1 MTGKSAVWLS
11 LNCRNMS
18 EKVRL
23 RRIEYPE
30 YPSPAKVAP
39 PTAEELSGRILKVR
53 EAMRGAGLTH
63 LVVYGDR
70 EHFANLAYLTNY
82 DPRFEEAF
90 LVLGDSGTPLLL
102 VGNEGVGHLG
112 VSALY
117 NSEALRYERFQT
129 FSLMN
134 QPKEDSRSLE
144 SIFIDEGIG
153 QEAMVGVVGW
163 KYYPELPDSTGVS
176 DAPAYIWNSLCRL
189 SKNVVNS
196 TDLMISPSYGLR
208 SRLSVYEIAL
218 FEFSNI
224 MASGAVRA
232 ILENLRPGLTDF
244 ELMSK
249 VPFTGYPF
257 SCHPSVKSSG
267 NSHYGLSSPTGDV
280 IEEGKSCSMS
290 VAYWGSNVCRAG
302 WVVKD
307 ESGLPPEAKDYVGSF
322 AAPFFLA
329 VRHWLKEL
337 RIGTQG
343 RVLYDIIANDLP
355 FAKFGVYLNPGHL
368 IHYDEWL
375 SSPIYKDSTE
385 TIESG
390 MCVQIDII
398 PRSKEYSSVRM
409 EEGVVVADLPLRERL
424 RNEYPDVYDRCM
436 RRRAFMEELGFEL
449 PEELLPLSDLA
460 GVIPPFLLDKNLV
473 LSL

>member
-1 MTGKSAVWLS
+1 MTGKYAGSLS
-11 LNCRNMS
+11 RNCRNMS
-18 EKVRL
+18 EKVIL

-30 YPSPAKVAP
+30 YSSPAKVGP
-39 PTAEELSGRILKVR
+39 PSRSELAGRIGKAR
-53 EAMRGAGLTH
+53 EAMRKSRLTH

-70 EHFANLAYLTNY
+70 EHFANLTYLTNF
-82 DPRFEEAF
+82 DPRFEEA
-90 LVLGDSGTPLLL
+90 LLILGLSGTPLLI

-117 NSEALRYERFQT
+117 DSGMLRHERFQT

-134 QPKEDSRSLE
+134 QPKDESRSLE
-144 SIFIDEGIG
+144 SIFIDEGVG
-153 QEAMVGVVGW
+153 ADSTVGVVGW
-163 KYYPELPDSTGVS
+163 KYYPELSDSAAVS
-176 DAPAYIWNSLCRL
+176 DIPSYIWNALCRL
-189 SKNVVNS
+189 SGSVVNS

-208 SRLSVYEIAL
+208 TRLSAYEVAL
-218 FEFSNI
+218 FERSNI
-224 MASGAVRA
+224 MASRAVKS
-232 ILENLRPGLTDF
+232 ILDNIRPGMTDF

-257 SCHPSVKSSG
+257 SCHPSVKSKG

-280 IEEGKSCSMS
+280 IEEGMSCSMS

-302 WVVKD
+302 WVVRD
-307 ESGLPPEAKDYVGSF
+307 EDGLPPEARDYVESF

-329 VRHWLKEL
+329 VRHWLKAL
-337 RIGTQG
+337 RIGTRG
-343 RVLYDIIANDLP
+343 GELYDIIADDLP
-355 FAKFGVYLNPGHL
+355 FGKFGVYLNPGHL
-368 IHYDEWL
+368 IHYDEWV
-375 SSPIYKDSTE
+375 SSPVYKGSRE

-409 EEGVVVADLPLRERL
+409 EEGVVVADSDLRR
-424 RNEYPDVYDRCM
+424 RVRDEYPDVYDRCM
-436 RRRAFMEELGFEL
+436 RRRAFMESLGFEL

-460 GVIPPFLLDKNLV
+460 GIIPPYLLDANLV

>member
-1 MTGKSAVWLS
+1 
-11 LNCRNMS
+11 MS
-18 EKVRL
+18 EKVIL

-30 YPSPAKVAP
+30 YSSPKKVGPPSL
-39 PTAEELSGRILKVR
+39 EELSSRIGRAR
-53 EAMRGAGLTH
+53 EAMLSAGLTH

-70 EHFANLAYLTNY
+70 EHFANLAYLTNF
-82 DPRFEEAF
+82 DPRFEEAL
-90 LVLGDSGTPLLL
+90 LVLGLSGTPLIV

-112 VSALY
+112 VSALH
-117 NSEALRYERFQT
+117 NSGMLRHERYQT

-134 QPKEDSRSLE
+134 QPKDESRSLE
-144 SIFIDEGIG
+144 KIFMEEDIMSESK
-153 QEAMVGVVGW
+153 VGVVGW
-163 KYYPELPDSTGVS
+163 KYYPELPDSAHVS
-176 DAPAYIWNSLCRL
+176 DVPAYIWNVLDRL
-189 SKNVVNS
+189 SMSVVNA

-208 SRLSVYEIAL
+208 TRLSVYEAAL
-218 FEFSNI
+218 FEHSNI
-224 MASGAVRA
+224 MASNAVKA
-232 ILENLRPGLTDF
+232 ILENIRPGITDF

-290 VAYWGSNVCRAG
+290 VAYWGSNICRAG

-307 ESGLPPEAKDYVGSF
+307 ENGLPEEAKEYVSAF
-322 AAPFFLA
+322 AAQFFLA
-329 VRHWLKEL
+329 VRHWLKAL

-343 RVLYDIIANDLP
+343 HVLYDIIAEDLP
-355 FAKFGVYLNPGHL
+355 FDRFGVYLNPGHL
-368 IHYDEWL
+368 IHYDEWV
-375 SSPIYKDSTE
+375 SSPIYKGSKE

-390 MCVQIDII
+390 MCMQIDII

-409 EEGVVVADLPLRERL
+409 EEGVLVADRAMRESL
-424 RNEYPDVYDRCM
+424 KNEYPDVYDRCM
-436 RRRAFMEELGFEL
+436 RRRAFMESLGFEL
-449 PEELLPLSDLA
+449 PEELLPLSDIA
-460 GVIPPFLLDKNLV
+460 GIIPPFLLDKNLV